1 MTGSENI
8 VTDDIVKA
16 IDAKHE
22 LMRDAFE
29 KNNADIIGE
38 KFFLPDAWLV
48 GPDDATWKGTSEIVS
63 LYKDFVGVHRWETT
77 RERLI
82 STGEGGVFEFRI
94 GTTVAASSGEK
105 SDFKLLFV
113 WSKLGGEWACAA
125 QFYAAGSSF
134 N

>member
-1 MTGSENI
+1 MSGSEHI
-8 VTDDIVKA
+8 VADDIVKA

-22 LMRDAFE
+22 LMRVAFE
-29 KNNADIIGE
+29 RNNADIIGKE
-38 KFFLPDAWLV
+38 FFSPGAWLV

-63 LYKDFVGVHRWETT
+63 LYKDFVGAHKWETT

-94 GTTVAASSGEK
+94 GTTVSANSGEK

-113 WSKLGGEWACAA
+113 WSKFGEKWACAA
-125 QFYAAGSSF
+125 QFYASGSTF